1 MIYFN
6 KENEFNM
13 SETFNNQLTNKDLI
27 VLLKCRRRMRRN
39 YYKLW
44 KLNLNQKKIDEM
56 AVQVKKN
63 LDDIMDFLN
72 NMINGIFLKY
82 TFKSEDIKDDNK
94 QDILLYL
101 MNLIDSVKIKENP
114 YSYFT
119 TIIINRYRFNMKQLN
134 KQNSRFETNNESI
147 DF

>member
-1 MIYFN
+1 
-6 KENEFNM
+6 M